1 MRNSTAVWTVRLVF
15 GTATLLLAA
24 YLCSVCFDDQR
35 YKSSR
40 FLVSAFV
47 EIADSLYVVPEP
59 EEMFAGA
66 WLGMQSMLDPYTN
79 FIPATYYQYVDE
91 EGRGSFQGIGVE
103 IAVRDGLVTVISP
116 IAGSHAEEV
125 GLRSGDQVISVDSID
140 VTDLPSDSVTS
151 MIRGPAGTT
160 VLMRIKRPGRRDPF
174 EVRVERRHVDLN
186 SVVYSG
192 TIDSVGYIHLRRFS
206 LTTPDEIISA
216 IDKMSRDGIS
226 GLILDL
232 RGNPGGFMSA
242 AIYIA
247 GLFLPEGKLILATK
261 SRRGWENYS
270 ISTTD
275 DGPLMNLPLVV
286 LVNRGSASASEIV
299 AGALQDYDRAVI
311 LGDTTFGK
319 GLVQTNLMLDGGNAL
334 RVTTSK
340 YYLPSGRLVQRFAEA
355 DWAKHMNISR
365 SELNTAFRTEAGRD
379 VYGGG
384 GVAPDIGIAPDSMTV
399 LATVL
404 LYEGYF
410 FRFAVDY
417 RVQHAESVS
426 VDIDDDVVDEFRE
439 YVYEQGFEFPNIIG
453 EEISTLED
461 ELAAIT
467 SPNLA
472 GILKRMKR
480 RAEEVE
486 GIAWDVSKPYIR
498 RNLRE
503 RFARVRGGTQEVYA
517 SSRMNNDRQ
526 IQAAIEILSDHD
538 LYRSIL
544 EKQ

>member
-1 MRNSTAVWTVRLVF
+1 MRNSGVAWTVRLVF
-15 GTATLLLAA
+15 GTATLLLAV
-24 YLCSVCFDDQR
+24 YLCSLCFDDPR

-40 FLVSAFV
+40 YLASAFV
-47 EIADSLYVVPEP
+47 EIADSLCAAPEP

-66 WLGMQSMLDPYTN
+66 WQGMQSLLDPYTN
-79 FIPATYYQYVDE
+79 FIPARSYQYVDE

-103 IAVRDGLVTVISP
+103 ITVRDGLVTVISP

-140 VTDLPSDSVTS
+140 VTDLPPDSVTS

-160 VLMRIKRPGRRDPF
+160 VLIRIKRPGRRDLF
-174 EVRVERRHVDLN
+174 EVRIERRHVDLN

-192 TIDSVGYIHLRRFS
+192 AIDSVGYIHLRRFS
-206 LTTPDEIISA
+206 LTTPDEIIEA
-216 IDKMSRDGIS
+216 IDKLSREGITS
-226 GLILDL
+226 LILDL

-242 AIYIA
+242 AVYIA
-247 GLFLPEGKLILATK
+247 GLFLPEGKLILATR

-270 ISTTD
+270 IRTTA
-275 DGPLMNLPLVV
+275 DGPLMDVPLVV

-299 AGALQDYDRAVI
+299 AGTLQDYDRAVI

-340 YYLPSGRLVQRFAEA
+340 YYLPSGRLVQRFAEE
-355 DWAKHMNISR
+355 DWAKYLNISR
-365 SELNTAFRTEAGRD
+365 SELNTAYRTEAGRN

-384 GVAPDIGIAPDSMTV
+384 GVAPDIEIAQDSMTV
-399 LATVL
+399 LSTVL
-404 LYEGYF
+404 MYEGYF

-417 RVQHAESVS
+417 RAEHAESVS
-426 VDIDDDVVDEFRE
+426 VDADDDVIDRFRE
-439 YVYEQGFEFPNIIG
+439 YVYEQGFEFPSIMG
-453 EEISTLED
+453 DEIFVLED
-461 ELAAIT
+461 ELAAIS
-467 SPNLA
+467 SPALA

-480 RAEEVE
+480 RAEEIE
-486 GIAWDVSKPYIR
+486 GMAWDVSKPYIR

-503 RFARVRGGTQEVYA
+503 QFARVRGGTEEVYA
-517 SSRMNNDRQ
+517 SSRINSDRQ
-526 IQAAIEILSDHD
+526 IQAAVSILFDLD

>member
-1 MRNSTAVWTVRLVF
+1 MR
-15 GTATLLLAA
+15 
-24 YLCSVCFDDQR
+24 
-35 YKSSR
+35 
-40 FLVSAFV
+40 
-47 EIADSLYVVPEP
+47 E
-59 EEMFAGA
+59 
-66 WLGMQSMLDPYTN
+66 
-79 FIPATYYQYVDE
+79 
-91 EGRGSFQGIGVE
+91 
-103 IAVRDGLVTVISP
+103 
-116 IAGSHAEEV
+116 
-125 GLRSGDQVISVDSID
+125 
-140 VTDLPSDSVTS
+140 
-151 MIRGPAGTT
+151 
-160 VLMRIKRPGRRDPF
+160 PF

-192 TIDSVGYIHLRRFS
+192 AIDSIGYIHLRRFS

-216 IDKMSRDGIS
+216 IDKMSREGIS

-242 AIYIA
+242 AVYIA

-270 ISTTD
+270 IRTTE
-275 DGPLMNLPLVV
+275 DGPLTDVPLVV

-299 AGALQDYDRAVI
+299 AGTLQDYDRAVI

-355 DWAKHMNISR
+355 DWAQHMNISR
-365 SELNTAFRTEAGRD
+365 SELNTAFRTEAGRN

-384 GVAPDIGIAPDSMTV
+384 GVAPDIGIAPDSMSV

-404 LYEGYF
+404 IYEGYF

-417 RVQHAESVS
+417 RALHAESVP
-426 VDIDDDVVDEFRE
+426 VDIDEDVIDDFRE
-439 YVYEQGFEFPNIIG
+439 YVYEQGFEFSNIIG

-461 ELAAIT
+461 ELAAIS
-467 SPNLA
+467 SPDLA
-472 GILKRMKR
+472 GIFERMKH
-480 RAEEVE
+480 RAEKVE
-486 GIAWDVSKPYIR
+486 GMAWDISKPYIR
-498 RNLRE
+498 KNLRE
-503 RFARVRGGTQEVYA
+503 RFARVRGGTEEVYA
-517 SSRMNNDRQ
+517 SSRINNDRQ
-526 IQAAIEILSDHD
+526 IQAAIEMLSHLD
-538 LYRSIL
+538 LYRSVL